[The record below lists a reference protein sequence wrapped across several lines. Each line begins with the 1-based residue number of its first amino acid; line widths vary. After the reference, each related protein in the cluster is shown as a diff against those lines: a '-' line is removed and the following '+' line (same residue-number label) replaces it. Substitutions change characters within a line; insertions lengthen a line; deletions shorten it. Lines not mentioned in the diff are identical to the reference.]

1 MRKCV
6 RPELYDDDNDG
17 DDDDNGDLWIRGPIY
32 KISYDLS

>member
-6 RPELYDDDNDG
+6 RPELYDDDD
-17 DDDDNGDLWIRGPIY
+17 DDDDNGELWIRGPIY